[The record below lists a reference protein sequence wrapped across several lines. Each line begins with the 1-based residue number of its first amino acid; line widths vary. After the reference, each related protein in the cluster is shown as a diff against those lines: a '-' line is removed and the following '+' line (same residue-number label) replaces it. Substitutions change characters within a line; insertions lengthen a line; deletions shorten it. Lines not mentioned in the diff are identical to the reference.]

1 MGCKYR
7 QSISIRTGSSPGRT
21 KRSGQVMNPYP
32 PPTTLLQRFN
42 GLPEGL
48 RSAITLIVL
57 GVVVFVDLLTPP
69 PIFMTGFYLLPIGLA
84 VWYSS
89 QGLGV
94 SVVVLSTIA
103 CEYMVS
109 IGLPPDAPSWQIALA
124 ISSPVIVFISFSFL
138 LYRQRI
144 VVQKLLDES
153 RSDPLTG
160 VRNRRAFIELA
171 QFELSRI
178 SRSDLPATLA
188 LIDLDNFKFINDSQ
202 GHAVGDALLIA
213 VSRCMAASLR
223 QNDIY
228 ARIGGDEFVVLLPET
243 DAATARYVLGRL
255 HGNLRTLLQSFG
267 NAASTSIGAVV
278 IPLRCEAD
286 IEAILA
292 RADETMYA
300 IKRTSKDA
308 LAFDEVALDVSAV
321 PVAPVAPG

>member
-1 MGCKYR
+1 MFLSKIPSR
-7 QSISIRTGSSPGRT
+7 LLARFLSLPIWMRDLI
-21 KRSGQVMNPYP
+21 
-32 PPTTLLQRFN
+32 TLL
-42 GLPEGL
+42 
-48 RSAITLIVL
+48 IL
-57 GVVVFVDLLTPP
+57 GVIITVDLLTPP
-69 PIFMTGFYLLPIGLA
+69 PVFMTGFYLLPIGLA
-84 VWYSS
+84 VWNSS
-89 QGLGV
+89 RAVAGIVILFSTLTSEYMIGQGLT
-94 SVVVLSTIA
+94 L
-103 CEYMVS
+103 
-109 IGLPPDAPSWQIALA
+109 DAPVWHIALA
-124 ISSPVIVFISFSFL
+124 LISPVIVFGSFSSL
-138 LYRQRI
+138 LSRQKE
-144 VVQKLLDES
+144 VVQKLLEES

-171 QFELSRI
+171 EFELSRI
-178 SRSDLPATLA
+178 NRSDLTATLA

-202 GHAVGDALLIA
+202 GHAIGDALLIA

-243 DAATARYVLGRL
+243 DAATARYVLSRL

-308 LAFDEVALDVSAV
+308 LAFDEVALEVPVV